1 MEDYKSI
8 EKSLNEAVDKLVK
21 QYPMASIVTAGHSMG
36 AALSVIV
43 AI

>member
-8 EKSLNEAVDKLVK
+8 EKHLNAAINILV
-21 QYPMASIVTAGHSMG
+21 QAYPNAGIVVTGHSMG

-43 AI
+43 GI